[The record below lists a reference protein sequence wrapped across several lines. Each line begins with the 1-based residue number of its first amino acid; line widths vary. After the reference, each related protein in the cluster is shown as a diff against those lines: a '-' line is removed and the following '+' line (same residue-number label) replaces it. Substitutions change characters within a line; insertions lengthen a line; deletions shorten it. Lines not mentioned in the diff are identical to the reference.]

1 MAGGTTPG
9 QRCRAARSPDDP
21 TVGKES
27 TRVQRILDLF
37 DSALY
42 CLVIVLTAILAAMGF
57 TTVVFRY
64 VLQSSLF
71 WGDEFLRYLSIWLV
85 FLGAALATRHRA
97 LITVDI
103 FTQPLPHRLREY
115 LAAGVAGLSSL
126 FLVGLAVMS
135 LELVRRSVGAVSA
148 SMAIPLEFM
157 YLVFP
162 IGLGLMAI
170 NMVRTMIGHLG
181 AARGAPPEAAEP
193 QVPDRLV
200 HPG

>member
-1 MAGGTTPG
+1 
-9 QRCRAARSPDDP
+9 
-21 TVGKES
+21 V
-27 TRVQRILDLF
+27 RVQRILDLF

-42 CLVIVLTAILAAMGF
+42 WLVIVLTAILAAMGF

-71 WGDEFLRYLSIWLV
+71 WGDEFLRYLSVWLV

-103 FTQPLPHRLREY
+103 FTQPLPYRLREY
-115 LAAGVAGLSSL
+115 AAAGVAAVSSL
-126 FLVGLAVMS
+126 FLVGFASISV
-135 LELVRRSVGAVSA
+135 ELVRRSVGAVSA
-148 SMAIPLEFM
+148 SMAIPLEYM

-170 NMVRTMIGHLG
+170 NMVRTMIGHLV
-181 AARGAPPEAAEP
+181 AARGIPPDEAEP

-200 HPG
+200 HPE